1 MGGGTI
7 HRFEDLKIWQL
18 ARETVKAVY
27 AITENE
33 TFRKDYTLKDQTRR
47 AANSIALNIAEGFG
61 RRTDK
66 EFRCFLAQAH
76 GSVAEVQAAL
86 YLALDQ
92 EYLANEK
99 FSEVFDLLEDLSKMI
114 TSFSKYLSS
123 SDSRLST
130 RDSKT

>member
-7 HRFEDLKIWQL
+7 GKFEDLKIWQS
-18 ARETVKAVY
+18 AREAVKAVY
-27 AITENE
+27 TVTRNGK
-33 TFRKDYTLKDQTRR
+33 FDKDYSLKDQIRR

-92 EYLANEK
+92 DYLTEK
-99 FSEVFDLLEDLSKMI
+99 EFSEIYDALEALSKMI
-114 TSFSKYLSS
+114 TTFSKYLGCSN
-123 SDSRLST
+123 SRSAGIVK
-130 RDSKT
+130 R